1 MTDKNIRTEREATDN
16 FRSEIA
22 NVLGKIMGIT
32 AFNPTNTKDQL
43 KSVEAQIHNALEHPR
58 EKTLSAQL
66 DLTR

>member
-1 MTDKNIRTEREATDN
+1 MTNKNIRTEREATDD

-43 KSVEAQIHNALEHPR
+43 KSVEAQIHNALENHR

>member
-1 MTDKNIRTEREATDN
+1 MTNKNIRTEREATDD

-32 AFNPTNTKDQL
+32 AFNPTNSKDQL
-43 KSVEAQIHNALEHPR
+43 KNVEAQIHNALENHR